1 MESRSRWSVDRMAAA
16 SVVSAT
22 LAIGALTALPTA
34 AVAQAQG
41 QQAQARGTD
50 STAVP
55 DRTAWRAGHVL
66 RVCADPD
73 NLPFTDRE
81 GKGFDNA
88 IASMLAEDFGD
99 TLTYLWWPAR
109 RGFIRNTL
117 RARECDVVIGVPTEY
132 DPVLPTKPYYRSTYY
147 LVTRAD
153 RKLNIKS
160 LDDPRLKQLKIGVNL
175 IGEDYEHTPPVHALL
190 ARGISANVK
199 GFLSY
204 YGEEH
209 RPGEVIRALE
219 KGDIDVA
226 IAWGPLAGYF
236 AKQSAVPMV
245 LVPLP
250 NDKPSGR
257 QFEFD
262 VSLGVRRSDK
272 ELRARLDSI
281 LERRRPAIE
290 RILREYNVPTI
301 PARATPASTAGTD
314 GKPAE
319 DRK

>member
-1 MESRSRWSVDRMAAA
+1 MRSRTIRTKSPGHSAARIRMALVALMA
-16 SVVSAT
+16 P
-22 LAIGALTALPTA
+22 LALTALA
-34 AVAQAQG
+34 AGAAAQATGQG
-41 QQAQARGTD
+41 QQQQPGAAT
-50 STAVP
+50 SAP
-55 DRTAWRAGHVL
+55 DRAPWSVGHVL

-73 NLPFTDRE
+73 NLPFTDKD

-88 IASMLAEDFGD
+88 IAAMLAEEFGD
-99 TLTYLWWPAR
+99 TLTYVWWPAR

-117 RARECDVVIGVPTEY
+117 RARECDLVIGVPTEY

-153 RKLNIKS
+153 RKLDIKT
-160 LDDPRLKQLKIGVNL
+160 LDDPRLKKLKIGVNL

-190 ARGISANVK
+190 ARGISANVT
-199 GFLSY
+199 GFMSY
-204 YGEEH
+204 YGEDY
-209 RPGEVIRALE
+209 RPGEIIKALE
-219 KGDIDVA
+219 RGDIDVA

-236 AKQSAVPMV
+236 AKQSTVPMV

-257 QFEFD
+257 QFEFS

-272 ELRARLDSI
+272 DLRARLDEI
-281 LERRRPAIE
+281 LERRRADVE

-301 PARATPASTAGTD
+301 PASAPGTADKSAD
-314 GKPAE
+314 GRRE
-319 DRK
+319 